1 VKKITL
7 IAVTLLMLVL
17 CHGPSLAAQAP
28 AQTATSVTSLLG
40 PPSGDGPVVVR
51 ASFHLQDIN
60 EIDDEAETFQFTG
73 VLTLTWQDVRQ
84 AFDPGQ
90 EQVEE
95 KIYQGS
101 YQFNELS
108 PAWYPQVVLANE
120 SGLFEKH
127 GTLLRVRPDGTS
139 TLIETVNAVAE
150 ADLNMRR
157 YPFDTQRLDAVFEV
171 LGFESSEVVLEAQ
184 AVPDTVS
191 SEEIRISQWELAGLH
206 VSSGE
211 RSAPYAGKGG
221 TSSTFVV
228 SMDVERKSFFMLRL
242 VILPLV
248 LIVMLSWSVF
258 WMDRSSLGDRVN
270 VSFIGILT
278 AVAYQILVS
287 DFRPHIAYFTLM
299 NAILNFSFI
308 VMCATIVMN
317 LVVGELDKRGST
329 QAGDLMDYRCRRIFP
344 LVYFGLLLASVVV
357 FFLFF

>member
-1 VKKITL
+1 MKKITL
-7 IAVTLLMLVL
+7 VTVAVLILAL
-17 CHGPSLAAQAP
+17 CTVPSLAGQEQS
-28 AQTATSVTSLLG
+28 QTAASVTSLLG
-40 PPSGDGPVVVR
+40 PPNEDGPVVVR
-51 ASFHLQDIN
+51 AAFHLQDIN
-60 EIDDEAETFQFTG
+60 DIDDEAETFQFTG
-73 VLTLTWQDVRQ
+73 VLTLTWQDKRR
-84 AFDPGQ
+84 AFDPSQ

-120 SGLFEKH
+120 SGLYEKH

-139 TLIETVNAVAE
+139 TLIETVNAIAE

-171 LGFESSEVVLEAQ
+171 LGFDRSEVVLEAQ

-191 SEEIRISQWELAGLH
+191 RQEIRISQWEFAGLS

-211 RSAPYAGKGG
+211 RNAPYAGKGG

-228 SMDVERKSFFMLRL
+228 SMDVERQSFFMVRL
-242 VILPLV
+242 IVFPIV

-258 WMDRSSLGDRVN
+258 WMDRSSLGDRIN

-278 AVAYQILVS
+278 VVAYQMVVS
-287 DFRPHIAYFTLM
+287 GVLPQISYVTLM
-299 NAILNFSFI
+299 HGILNFSFL
-308 VMCATIVMN
+308 VMCATVVIN
-317 LVVGELDKRGST
+317 LIVGELDKRGST
-329 QAGDLMDYRCRRIFP
+329 QAGDLIDYRCRRIFP
-344 LVYFGLLLASVVV
+344 LVYFGLLLGAVAVA
-357 FFLFF
+357 FLFF